1 MSLKSK
7 QTMKRFIEITG
18 YIVIPVLFILTGIF
32 STQKHMNITG
42 LLNNGKYQ
50 IYAYFTCLLLFIWM
64 NYVLHEIY
72 RSLKKELWILN
83 LLIVCALFIPYIKDN
98 PWISFLH
105 VASAYM
111 AFVIF
116 SIMIL
121 HLCFNHKHLNM
132 LYIAG
137 IVTAFLSA
145 MTAGGITALSECI
158 IAIDA
163 SIVLT
168 TLYVL
173 KNR

>member
-1 MSLKSK
+1 
-7 QTMKRFIEITG
+7 MKVFIEVTG
-18 YIVIPVLFILTGIF
+18 YIVIPLLFILTGIF
-32 STQKHMNITG
+32 STKIHMNITG
-42 LLNNGKYQ
+42 LLNHGKYQ
-50 IYAYFTCLLLFIWM
+50 IYAYFICLLLFLWM
-64 NYVLHEIY
+64 NDVLHGIY
-72 RSLKKELWILN
+72 GSFKKELWILD

-105 VASAYM
+105 VASAYI

-121 HLCFNHKHLNM
+121 RLCFNHKYLNM

-137 IVTAFLSA
+137 IVTAFLLA